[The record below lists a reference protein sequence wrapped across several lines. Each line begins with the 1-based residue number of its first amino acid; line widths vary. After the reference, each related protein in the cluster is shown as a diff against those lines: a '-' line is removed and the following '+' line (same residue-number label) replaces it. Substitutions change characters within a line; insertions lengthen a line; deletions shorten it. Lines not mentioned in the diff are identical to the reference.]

1 VGGEDGLWVM
11 VVVFFLRVGADGL
24 PGDAEGEKP
33 RQDCTRLSIANLIWP
48 NSAARYKVMSFYAF
62 SVVVPASHS
71 G

>member
-1 VGGEDGLWVM
+1 
-11 VVVFFLRVGADGL
+11 
-24 PGDAEGEKP
+24 
-33 RQDCTRLSIANLIWP
+33 LIWP